1 LGPQGPTG
9 PQGAT
14 GPQGPQGPQGGPGP
28 QGAQGF
34 QGIPGT
40 PGPQGAQGAGGP
52 QGPQGATGPQG
63 AQGATGTGSTG
74 SQGAGGPQGPQ
85 GAQGA
90 VGPAGGFTT
99 NSNAQVNSLG
109 AGIPATGTPGE
120 IVATGNIIAFFSDA
134 RLKTNV
140 ENIEYALDILDKIRG
155 VRYNWTEEAEK
166 MAPSRA
172 GKREVG
178 VIAQE
183 IEAVLPELVTEFH
196 GYKTVLYDRLV
207 ALLIEA
213 VKELN
218 NKVEDLNKKL

>member
-1 LGPQGPTG
+1 M
-9 PQGAT
+9 
-14 GPQGPQGPQGGPGP
+14 
-28 QGAQGF
+28 
-34 QGIPGT
+34 GIPGT
-40 PGPQGAQGAGGP
+40 PGS
-52 QGPQGATGPQG
+52 TGPQG
-63 AQGATGTGSTG
+63 IQGRQGTTGSTG
-74 SQGAGGPQGPQ
+74 SPGGTGPQGTQGRQGRQGTTGSTGSTGGTGPTGPVGPQ
-85 GAQGA
+85 GTT
-90 VGPAGGFTT
+90 GGFTT

-109 AGIPATGTPGE
+109 AGIAATGNPGE

-155 VRYNWTEEAEK
+155 VRYNWTEEAED